1 MGFGQNHLLLVPNHG
16 LLFPSV
22 LAIQK
27 LQVGVAQPVT
37 SIGDNSPRNPS
48 MSALPVHDSFSVV

>member
-1 MGFGQNHLLLVPNHG
+1 LVPNHG

-37 SIGDNSPRNPS
+37 SQ
-48 MSALPVHDSFSVV
+48 